1 MIRIVVALIALS
13 LFPVPAH
20 SEDTAGPIHDP
31 RELHLAN
38 VKQLTFGGENAE
50 AYFSDDGKKLIFQST
65 RPPYNCDQ
73 IFIMNADGSGVKL
86 LSTGQGA
93 TTCSFLFPGGKRFL
107 YASTHLSGEA
117 CPPEPDRSRGYVW
130 PLFRSYDIFSAEMGE
145 DGEVTGLTRLTETMR
160 YDAEGAVSPDG
171 KKIVFT
177 SLRDGDLDLYLMNP
191 DGSGVRRITDRE
203 GFDGGPFFSWDGK
216 YIVYRSH
223 YPQPGEALDDYRSL
237 LAQNLMRPRL
247 AEIYYMNSDG
257 SGHTQVTSSGHANWS
272 PFMHPDSD
280 RILFS
285 SNQHDEQGRTFS
297 LYMIR
302 KDGTGLERVTFG
314 ARFDSFPM
322 FSADGK
328 KLVWCSTRNAKGERE
343 FNIFIAEWKD

>member
-1 MIRIVVALIALS
+1 MLRIIVVVIALS
-13 LFPVPAH
+13 FFPLHAQ
-20 SEDTAGPIHDP
+20 SDGTAVLKDP
-31 RELHLAN
+31 RETHLTN
-38 VKQLTFGGENAE
+38 VRQLTFGGENAE

-73 IFIMNADGSGVKL
+73 IFLMNTDGSDVKL
-86 LSTGQGA
+86 LSTGRGA

-107 YASTHLSGEA
+107 YASTHPGGEA
-117 CPPEPDRSRGYVW
+117 CPPEPDRSQGYVW
-130 PLFRSYDIFSAEMGE
+130 PLFESYDIFAADLGE
-145 DGEVTGLTRLTETMR
+145 DGQVTDLKRLTSATR

-177 SLRDGDLDLYLMNP
+177 SLRDGDLDLYLMAP
-191 DGSGVRRITDRE
+191 DGTGVRRITDRE
-203 GFDGGPFFSWDGK
+203 GFDGGPFFSWDGR

-223 YPQPGEALDDYRSL
+223 YPEPGETLDDYRSL
-237 LAQNLMRPRL
+237 LAKNLMRPRR
-247 AEIYYMNSDG
+247 AEVFYMDSDG
-257 SGHTQVTSSGHANWS
+257 TGHTQVTTSGDANWS

-280 RILFS
+280 RIIFS
-285 SNQHDEQGRTFS
+285 SNRHDEQGRTFS

-302 KDGTGLERVTFG
+302 KDGTGLKRVTYG

-328 KLVWCSTRNAKGERE
+328 RLVWCSTRNAKGRHE
-343 FNIFIAEWKD
+343 FNIFIADWLD